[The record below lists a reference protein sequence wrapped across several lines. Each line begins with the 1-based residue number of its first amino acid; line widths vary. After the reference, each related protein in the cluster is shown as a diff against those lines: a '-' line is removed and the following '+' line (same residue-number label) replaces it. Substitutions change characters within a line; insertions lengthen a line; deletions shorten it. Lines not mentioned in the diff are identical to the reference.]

1 MSIIFKMLKMAL
13 LDCAINEKC
22 CSVDGGRGICSHF
35 SSPLIIYKWSESD
48 FITYYQKHVRVYRMS
63 CKFFFLLYNF
73 REMWF
78 LFCRVIVSSVE
89 LALYVFVYDNFHLVT
104 LPWDSPWTWY
114 ICLFGVDF
122 CYYWFHRAAHGRFIN
137 MLLKTQIIFYYS
149 NLFSSAITIT
159 IFSIFIGALIALII
173 FH

>member
-1 MSIIFKMLKMAL
+1 MLEFTG
-13 LDCAINEKC
+13 C
-22 CSVDGGRGICSHF
+22 
-35 SSPLIIYKWSESD
+35 
-48 FITYYQKHVRVYRMS
+48 RVN
-63 CKFFFLLYNF
+63 FFFLLYNF

-122 CYYWFHRAAHGRFIN
+122 FYYWFHRAAHGRFIN
-137 MLLKTQIIFYYS
+137 MLPKKQIIYYYS

-159 IFSIFIGALIALII
+159 IFSIFIGGLIALII
-173 FH
+173 FHFISITITRTTYPTKLVIFQSWRICKH

>member
-1 MSIIFKMLKMAL
+1 MLEFTG
-13 LDCAINEKC
+13 C
-22 CSVDGGRGICSHF
+22 
-35 SSPLIIYKWSESD
+35 
-48 FITYYQKHVRVYRMS
+48 RVN
-63 CKFFFLLYNF
+63 FFFLLYNF

-122 CYYWFHRAAHGRFIN
+122 FYYWFHRAAHGRFIN
-137 MLLKTQIIFYYS
+137 ILPKKQIIYYYS
-149 NLFSSAITIT
+149 NLFFICHNHYNFLNFHWCINCFNYFSLITEFISITIT
-159 IFSIFIGALIALII
+159 RTTYPTKLVIFQSWRICK
-173 FH
+173 H